1 MTKWTPE
8 DLAAMAVLAPL
19 SRSYV
24 PWSDWAMRP
33 AGLAEVLNQVSLRRP
48 RLVVECGSGVSTI
61 YLARLLAELGG
72 GATVAIEH
80 DGEWAAWL
88 RDRLADEGLWP
99 YATVVDAPLGP
110 PDGWFDEGR
119 VLDALGGREIDLLL
133 VDGPPAA
140 EGFGPGG
147 AGWAGGRPHPREP
160 ALGFFLASLA
170 PGARVVLDDA
180 DRPGEQEVLRRWE
193 ERYGLGFEG
202 GPGAT
207 ASASTPATR

>member
-8 DLAAMAVLAPL
+8 DLAAMAILAPL

-33 AGLAEVLNQVSLRRP
+33 SGLVEVLNTVALRRP

-61 YLARLLAELGG
+61 FLARLFLELGG
-72 GATVAIEH
+72 GATLAIEH
-80 DGEWAAWL
+80 DAEWAAWL
-88 RDRLADEGLWP
+88 RARLADEGLT
-99 YATVVDAPLGP
+99 AHADVVHAPL
-110 PDGWFDEGR
+110 DASGWFDEGR
-119 VLDALGGREIDLLL
+119 VLDALAGRDVDLLL

-140 EGFGPGG
+140 DGFGP
-147 AGWAGGRPHPREP
+147 PTSREP
-160 ALGFFLASLA
+160 ALGFFLTALTA
-170 PGARVVLDDA
+170 GATVVLDDA

-193 ERYGLGFEG
+193 ERYGLRFTP

-207 ASASTPATR
+207 AIASTTATR